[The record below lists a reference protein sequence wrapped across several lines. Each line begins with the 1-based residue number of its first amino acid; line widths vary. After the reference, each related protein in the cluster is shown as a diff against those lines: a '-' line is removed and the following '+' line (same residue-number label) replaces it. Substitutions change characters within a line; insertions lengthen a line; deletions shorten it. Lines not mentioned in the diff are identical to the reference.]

1 MFCVNCGEKL
11 NEGEMVCHK
20 CGASQVPASGES
32 PINNQVNN
40 EPVNNPEP
48 VQNAVSEPVNN
59 TPVANPT
66 VASTP
71 ANNAVTPQANKGG
84 NKWLVPV
91 LIVIILALV
100 GVVIFFLLDKNN
112 SGKNPGIQDQ

>member
-40 EPVNNPEP
+40 EPVN
-48 VQNAVSEPVNN
+48 
-59 TPVANPT
+59 TT
-66 VASTP
+66 YR
-71 ANNAVTPQANKGG
+71 
-84 NKWLVPV
+84 
-91 LIVIILALV
+91 
-100 GVVIFFLLDKNN
+100 
-112 SGKNPGIQDQ
+112 

>member
-40 EPVNNPEP
+40 EPVNPVP
-48 VQNAVSEPVNN
+48 VQEAVSGPVNN
-59 TPVANPT
+59 TPVNPASVSNQT
-66 VASTP
+66 VVNTP
-71 ANNAVTPQANKGG
+71 ANNPVAPQ
-84 NKWLVPV
+84 
-91 LIVIILALV
+91 
-100 GVVIFFLLDKNN
+100 
-112 SGKNPGIQDQ
+112 